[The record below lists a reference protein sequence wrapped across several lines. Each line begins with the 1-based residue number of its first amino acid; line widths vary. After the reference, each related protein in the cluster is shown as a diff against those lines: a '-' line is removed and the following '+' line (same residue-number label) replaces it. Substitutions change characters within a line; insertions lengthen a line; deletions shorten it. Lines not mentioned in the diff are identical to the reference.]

1 MATIAKEA
9 VDFAKRVEAIKRATV
24 DYVYDL
30 GAGLSRQELAVLI
43 DSIDF
48 TALVNDL
55 GYVSN
60 VDKLVGS
67 YVNILRGL
75 DPLAP
80 VSEEVLQALA
90 NTDRAF
96 YLSKGGDLANTMK
109 QEIARGALLGRSRSE
124 MIAAV
129 ALIDGYKDY
138 QIEALVDTAR
148 RVYSRSVTAAMA
160 EELPD
165 NTKWIYVG
173 ATDDRTRD
181 ICLQML
187 AEGEMTEAEINAKY
201 PGAFIDGGGY
211 NCRHSW
217 RAVTSVSK
225 KLST

>member
-24 DYVYDL
+24 NYVYDL

-109 QEIARGALLGRSRSE
+109 QELARGALLGRSRSE
-124 MIAAV
+124 MRNAIAELGGFRA
-129 ALIDGYKDY
+129 D
-138 QIEALVDTAR
+138 QIETLVDTSQ
-148 RVYSRSVTAAMA
+148 RVFSRSVTAAMA
-160 EELPD
+160 DELPD
-165 NTKWIYVG
+165 DTKYVYFG
-173 ATDDRTRD
+173 ANDDKTRP
-181 ICLQML
+181 ICQEML
-187 AEGEMTEAEINAKY
+187 AAGPLTQAEIDARF
-201 PGAFIDGGGY
+201 PGAFIEGGGY

-217 RAVTSVSK
+217 RIATRNE
-225 KLST
+225 